1 VTTAGRDVIEGR
13 LLNQDT
19 FTVQLIDED
28 ERLRSFDRSEL
39 RDFAFVASP
48 MPSYVGT
55 LSAQEIADLV
65 RYLTSLQGTSP

>member
-1 VTTAGRDVIEGR
+1 VTTDDGDVITGR

-19 FTVQLIDED
+19 FTVQLIDAD
-28 ERLRSFDRSEL
+28 EKLRSFDRSGL

-65 RYLTSLQGTSP
+65 SYLVSQQGS